1 MPLSSNVMSVCVMM
15 QTRMNLGKAGMRPET
30 CLKEIK
36 VLERIREDLEAYESS
51 LVLQNMDID

>member
-1 MPLSSNVMSVCVMM
+1 MPCYK
-15 QTRMNLGKAGMRPET
+15 T
-30 CLKEIK
+30 EIK